1 MHRVRFNSSDSLTSF
16 PVVQYD
22 SPSALDEIRERF
34 AASHGRE
41 PVDFILETGLAQQ
54 LEAWC
59 RRRPCTMKRPSAV
72 SGRPASSEGDPRW
85 SAYVARFAIH
95 FVKGI
100 FVGAGMYTTDMIL
113 ATTRPNPLLI
123 Q

>member
-16 PVVQYD
+16 PAVQYD
-22 SPSALDEIRERF
+22 SPSALDEIRARF

-41 PVDFILETGLAQQ
+41 PVDFVLETGLAQQ
-54 LEAWC
+54 LETWC
-59 RRRPCTMKRPSAV
+59 RRRAHAPR
-72 SGRPASSEGDPRW
+72 RHPAAGGPDEGEPRW

-100 FVGAGMYTTDMIL
+100 FVGAGMYTTDMVL
-113 ATTRPNPLLI
+113 ATAARPSPLI
-123 Q
+123 VQP